1 MFPKQFFPPNRSQK
15 KKKEP
20 LDLRNRSIKLKPS
33 RRFHHPPTVYGPPTK
48 NRGEETLSF
57 PFVTN
62 GNGLYQSGRKPW
74 NPSSLPS
81 CGSQERT
88 YVETQAQKL
97 EGARGSIKFRFRR
110 SRMPSCTLYATPDRA
125 TRRDARVH
133 ARTTRRERREGR
145 GAALCASEI

>member
-1 MFPKQFFPPNRSQK
+1 MFPKQFFPPNRSWK

-88 YVETQAQKL
+88 YVRGNLGLETRG
-97 EGARGSIKFRFRR
+97 GARIGQVPF
-110 SRMPSCTLYATPDRA
+110 PSQPHAIVYTL
-125 TRRDARVH
+125 RDARSCDASGRAR
-133 ARTTRRERREGR
+133 ARTYHPEGEARGERCRSM
-145 GAALCASEI
+145 CQ